1 MKIITLKW
9 LTGKNKMDRKTE
21 KIDLIKKVY
30 SKTGYPRIIDTN
42 FNELGNIS
50 INEQLEAEV
59 SVEEFFELYT
69 KLFFEIPSFGGVRS
83 HEYLITTSAEYID
96 FKPDNSI
103 IEALQKEIA
112 QLRKE
117 LLQSQIDKAEALTG
131 TSLGINLDGGE
142 SSQDDALK
150 EIQSQINQSG
160 ANNTTETLTT
170 PGNSNST
177 SGGGSN
183 SGGGY

>member
-1 MKIITLKW
+1 
-9 LTGKNKMDRKTE
+9 MDTNRE
-21 KIDLIKKVY
+21 RIDLIREVY
-30 SKTGYPRIIDTN
+30 SKTEYPRIIDTN

-160 ANNTTETLTT
+160 ANNTT
-170 PGNSNST
+170 GNSNST

>member
-1 MKIITLKW
+1 MNT
-9 LTGKNKMDRKTE
+9 NRE
-21 KIDLIKKVY
+21 KIDLIREVY

-59 SVEEFFELYT
+59 SVEEFFQLYT
-69 KLFFEIPSFGGVRS
+69 KLFYEIPSYGGVRS

-96 FKPDNSI
+96 FEPNNDI
-103 IEALQKEIA
+103 IEALQREIT

-142 SSQDDALK
+142 NSQDDALK

-160 ANNTTETLTT
+160 ANNTTGTSTT
-170 PGNSNST
+170 SGNSNST

>member
-1 MKIITLKW
+1 
-9 LTGKNKMDRKTE
+9 MDTNRE
-21 KIDLIKKVY
+21 RIDLIREVY
-30 SKTGYPRIIDTN
+30 SKTEYPKVIDTN

-59 SVEEFFELYT
+59 SVEEFFQLYT
-69 KLFFEIPSFGGVRS
+69 KLFYEIPSYGGVRS

-96 FKPDNSI
+96 FEPNNAI

-117 LLQSQIDKAEALTG
+117 LLQSQIDKVEALTG
-131 TSLGINLDGGE
+131 KSLGLNIEGIDD
-142 SSQDDALK
+142 DDALK

-160 ANNTTETLTT
+160 AN
-170 PGNSNST
+170 S
-177 SGGGSN
+177 
-183 SGGGY
+183 